1 MTVSEVVL
9 HQALDVA
16 RRFIAAFNE
25 RDEETLRQL
34 VADEAEF
41 RKLDG
46 DALHG
51 QGALRALL
59 AAAEDLDLRLVPL
72 RTGTVE
78 EQPGGVVRVSVPL
91 RELVGPDD
99 IERIAE
105 FEIRDGRITAFA
117 VRPYV

>member
-1 MTVSEVVL
+1 MTVSDVIL

-25 RDEETLRQL
+25 RDEATLRQL
-34 VADEAEF
+34 VADDAEF

-46 DALHG
+46 GALRG
-51 QGALRALL
+51 EGALRALL
-59 AAAEDLDLRLVPL
+59 AAAEARDLRLVPL

-78 EQPGGVVRVSVPL
+78 EQPGGPVRVTVPV

-99 IERIAE
+99 IERTVE
-105 FEIRDGRITAFA
+105 FDIRDGRISAFA